1 LRRYRKY
8 LEFLALAFLAAL
20 IIWLFGRRL
29 NWAEVRNALRQS
41 DWGWIAAAALFVCAG
56 YLWRALRWRE
66 LLRPLTP
73 SSVRELFVATTVG
86 FTAIFLVGRAG
97 EVVRPVV
104 LPMRDHRVRPSASF
118 VTIMVERIYD
128 SMTVV
133 FIFALNLLWF
143 RSLGGSAS
151 ELARVRAIGLALV
164 AAGVLVLAA
173 LVWFRRRSGRIIG
186 WLDGLM
192 SGFHLLPERLKHAI
206 LSLLDQLA
214 RALSVLSDVR
224 QLAVTIGWTV
234 LLWASIAAANLLVF
248 RAFGL
253 PFGITHAVFVL
264 GWSMIGSVVPT
275 PGGAAGAFHAATGAG
290 LVFLGVVPEQAAAIS
305 IVLHLIDFG
314 PAVLFGVFYFLRGE
328 INFGRL
334 RALTSPAAV
343 EHAVEDEK
351 IRPQGAI
358 TPKDLETAALS
369 K

>member
-1 LRRYRKY
+1 MRRYRKY
-8 LEFLALAFLAAL
+8 LEFLALALLAVL

-29 NWAEVRNALRQS
+29 NWAEVKNALLQS
-41 DWGWIAAAALFVCAG
+41 DWALIGAAALIVCGG
-56 YLWRALRWRE
+56 YLWRALRWRA

-86 FTAIFLVGRAG
+86 FSAIFLIGRAG

-128 SMTVV
+128 SMAVV
-133 FIFALNLLWF
+133 LVFALNLLWF

-151 ELARVRAIGLALV
+151 DLARVRTVGLLLV
-164 AAGVLVLAA
+164 AAGALVLVSLA
-173 LVWFRRRSGRIIG
+173 WFRRRSGSIIR
-186 WLDGLM
+186 WLGKRLAR
-192 SGFHLLPERLKHAI
+192 FHFLPERLKRAI
-206 LSLLDQLA
+206 LSILDQLA
-214 RALSVLSDVR
+214 RALSVLSDAR
-224 QLAVTIGWTV
+224 QLAVTVGWTV
-234 LLWASIAAANLLVF
+234 LLWASVAAANLLVF

-305 IVLHLIDFG
+305 IVLHLVDFG
-314 PAVLFGVFYFLRGE
+314 PAILFGLFYFLRGE
-328 INFGRL
+328 INFARL

-351 IRPQGAI
+351 VRPEGAL
-358 TPKDLETAALS
+358 TPEKLETAG
-369 K
+369 